1 MLLQQEQVL
10 GELQWYIHQHPKPD
24 DADTTLEVL
33 KYLEA
38 CNLLF
43 EQGFLSHS
51 RIRSLDSEVLKNI
64 DQGFSY
70 FAEWLNSILAKGM
83 YTHTHITLRSF
94 ILNVSCFSRSHISS
108 YFKHA
113 EILPVMAK

>member
-1 MLLQQEQVL
+1 MSLQQEQVL
-10 GELQWYIHQHPKPD
+10 GELQWYIQQHPKPD
-24 DADTTLEVL
+24 DADTTSEVL

-51 RIRSLDSEVLKNI
+51 RIRSLDSQVLKNI

-83 YTHTHITLRSF
+83 YSIQYIHT
-94 ILNVSCFSRSHISS
+94 
-108 YFKHA
+108 
-113 EILPVMAK
+113 